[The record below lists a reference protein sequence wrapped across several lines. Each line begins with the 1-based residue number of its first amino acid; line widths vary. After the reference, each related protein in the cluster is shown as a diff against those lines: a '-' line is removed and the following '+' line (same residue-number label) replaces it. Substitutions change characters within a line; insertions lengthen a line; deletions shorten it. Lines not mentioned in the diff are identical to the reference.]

1 MAAPPPPQPPVGR
14 DAPIPIATG
23 TRPPAPPG
31 MVAVPA
37 AALSGRQQQIM
48 QQAGANIG
56 VMTGL
61 ATGGGADIV
70 TGAVAGGFIGQQLG
84 RYQRAAAMSDQ
95 NAPMVF
101 VDVNSRAGRR
111 AIRRQKRQERRSG
124 VGVSSSA
131 DNKKSRG
138 WFKSLFGGGSR
149 REGDSGSSDGEGDSA
164 ATGKENKPS
173 GIDTKK

>member
-1 MAAPPPPQPPVGR
+1 MAAQQPPVGV

-37 AALSGRQQQIM
+37 AALSGRQQQAM
-48 QQAGANIG
+48 QQAGASIG

-61 ATGGGADIV
+61 AAGGGADIV

-84 RYQRAAAMSDQ
+84 RYQRAAAMNDP

-131 DNKKSRG
+131 KKSRG
-138 WFKSLFGGGSR
+138 WFMSLFGGDNK
-149 REGDSGSSDGEGDSA
+149 REGDSGASDGEGEG
-164 ATGKENKPS
+164 ATAGKKEHSKPS
-173 GIDTKK
+173 GIDAKK